1 MLTQQL
7 DILEVL
13 KVLKLALFYTV
24 AATSTK
30 FKMNNSFLIVYV
42 FVNYG
47 PRNFCPRF
55 GFKSRYVSSIG
66 NQVFARAITLKT
78 MEL

>member
-24 AATSTK
+24 AANSTK
-30 FKMNNSFLIVYV
+30 FKMNNSFLIV

-47 PRNFCPRF
+47 PRNF
-55 GFKSRYVSSIG
+55 
-66 NQVFARAITLKT
+66 
-78 MEL
+78 

>member
-30 FKMNNSFLIVYV
+30 FKMNNSFLILLWPLQFLTSIWFQV
-42 FVNYG
+42 
-47 PRNFCPRF
+47 
-55 GFKSRYVSSIG
+55 VSSIG
-66 NQVFARAITLKT
+66 NQVFA
-78 MEL
+78 

>member
-30 FKMNNSFLIVYV
+30 FKMNNSFLILLWPLQFLTSIWFQV
-42 FVNYG
+42 
-47 PRNFCPRF
+47 
-55 GFKSRYVSSIG
+55 VSSIG
-66 NQVFARAITLKT
+66 NQVFAS
-78 MEL
+78 ECHNS

>member
-24 AATSTK
+24 AVTST
-30 FKMNNSFLIVYV
+30 MNNSFLIV

-47 PRNFCPRF
+47 PRNFCPPF

-66 NQVFARAITLKT
+66 NQVFARAITLKI